1 MNNHK
6 LIINNVKKIFY
17 FAFFLFIFHY
27 SLLSFNSALAV
38 CPVCTIAV
46 ASGIEITRML
56 GVDDLITGVWIGGLI
71 VSMSFWLSDW
81 LSKKNI
87 LKPVLREI
95 LSLFLFYLLTIPF
108 LIWNKM
114 IGLTGN
120 IFLGVDKIIFGIVV
134 GSIIFMF
141 GVLVDKFL
149 RKLNNNKVFIYY
161 QKVIIPVLLLTIISL
176 VFYKIV

>member
-1 MNNHK
+1 
-6 LIINNVKKIFY
+6 
-17 FAFFLFIFHY
+17 
-27 SLLSFNSALAV
+27 
-38 CPVCTIAV
+38 
-46 ASGIEITRML
+46 ML